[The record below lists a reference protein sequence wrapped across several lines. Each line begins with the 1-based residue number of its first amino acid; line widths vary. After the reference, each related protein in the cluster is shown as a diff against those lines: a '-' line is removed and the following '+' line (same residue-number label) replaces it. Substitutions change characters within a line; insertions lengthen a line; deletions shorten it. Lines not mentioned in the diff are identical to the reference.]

1 LKAMRARAAKGV
13 SRFLH
18 LVFGALTNNFFS
30 QLLSEEEKAI
40 LAAEEV
46 AARDKKDCVIM

>member
-1 LKAMRARAAKGV
+1 MRARAAKGV

-18 LVFGALTNNFFS
+18 LVFSALTNFFS